1 MMVGGWGAGGGQR
14 PARMVTVLSPHH
26 PRRLA
31 GPTFPPSRIPNPPIP
46 NPAAAGRQGGGCT
59 TGGHAWGGSPATT
72 KGATQ
77 RDSPTASTHR
87 LRAVSAHGAP
97 AFMDRKRPILIN
109 RRASH
114 HLGRRPLLLTPSRA
128 ARAVHPRPPR
138 AKGQRMNQQDS
149 QPSTPETDRRATT
162 PVAVATIPT
171 LEFPDVPD
179 EQLTTE
185 QMEQLYAQ
193 TFQNAAQ
200 GSLIQGTIIS
210 VGKDEV
216 IVDVGFKSEGVLLM
230 KEFRRSNSADIQV
243 GDAVDLYLEEVEDD
257 NGQVVLSKE
266 KADKIKIWNKVAEF
280 FEKGEALEGT
290 LVSRIKG
297 GLSVDLGG
305 IRGFLPGSQVD
316 IRPVRNLDRVLG
328 QTLEM
333 KVIKMNQARGNIV
346 LSRRQLLEEQRT
358 GMKEK
363 ILSNIQEGQIVK
375 GVVKNLTD
383 YGAFVDLGGIDGLLH
398 ITDISWGRIGHP
410 SEVFTIGDAVEVV
423 ILKFDRER
431 ERVSLGYKQ
440 KTPDPWVA
448 VEQKYRVN
456 DRVSGK
462 VVSIT
467 DYGAFIELEEGIEGL
482 VHVSEMSW
490 TQRVKHPSKVVN
502 LGDVVDAMVL
512 NIDAAN
518 KRISLGIKQVE
529 ANPWD
534 SIEER
539 YPVGS
544 RISGTVR
551 NITDFGVF
559 IGLEEGIDGLV
570 HISDLSWTEHVKH
583 PSELLSKGDEVEAV
597 VIAIDKEKERISL
610 GIKQI
615 QEDPWQQVAG
625 NISIGSVVDGTVTKI
640 TEFGAFVDLGNDVD
654 SLIHISEISTEQIR
668 SVSDVLKVGDKVHAQ
683 VIKFDP
689 AQHKIGLSMRA
700 LQNQEEREQVE
711 RYMEHET
718 MPETAMGAALLEKL
732 RAQQEEGE

>member
-1 MMVGGWGAGGGQR
+1 MSQLDSETPTAPPTATPEPSA
-14 PARMVTVLSPHH
+14 PATQPV
-26 PRRLA
+26 
-31 GPTFPPSRIPNPPIP
+31 
-46 NPAAAGRQGGGCT
+46 AAA
-59 TGGHAWGGSPATT
+59 
-72 KGATQ
+72 
-77 RDSPTASTHR
+77 PTI
-87 LRAVSAHGAP
+87 
-97 AFMDRKRPILIN
+97 D
-109 RRASH
+109 
-114 HLGRRPLLLTPSRA
+114 
-128 ARAVHPRPPR
+128 
-138 AKGQRMNQQDS
+138 
-149 QPSTPETDRRATT
+149 
-162 PVAVATIPT
+162 
-171 LEFPDVPD
+171 FPDTPD
-179 EQLTTE
+179 DELTAE
-185 QMEQLYAQ
+185 QMEALYGQ
-193 TFQNAAQ
+193 TFQNATQ

-216 IVDVGFKSEGVLLM
+216 IVDVGFKSEGVLM
-230 KEFRRSNSADIQV
+230 MREFRRSGAGDIQV
-243 GDAVDLYLEEVEDD
+243 GDVVDLYLEQMENDE
-257 NGQVVLSKE
+257 GQVVLSKE

-297 GLSVDLGG
+297 GVSVDLGG

-328 QTLEM
+328 QTMEM

-358 GMKEK
+358 GMKDK
-363 ILSNIQEGQIVK
+363 ILSTLKEGQIVK

-383 YGAFVDLGGIDGLLH
+383 YGAFVDLGGLDGLLH

-410 SEVFTIGDAVEVV
+410 SEVFKIGDAVEVV

-448 VEQKYRVN
+448 VEQKYRVG

-502 LGDVVDAMVL
+502 LGDEVETMVL

-559 IGLEEGIDGLV
+559 VGLEEGIDGLV

-583 PSELLSKGDEVEAV
+583 PSEVLSKGDEVEAV
-597 VIAIDKEKERISL
+597 VLAIDKEKERISL
-610 GIKQI
+610 GLKQL
-615 QEDPWQQVAG
+615 QTDPWQQVAG
-625 NISIGSVVDGTVTKI
+625 NISIGSLVDGTVTKV

-654 SLIHISEISTEQIR
+654 SLIHISELSTEQVR
-668 SVSDVLKVGDKVHAQ
+668 SVGDVLKVGDKVHAQ

-689 AQHKIGLSMRA
+689 AQHKIGLSIRA
-700 LQNQEEREQVE
+700 LQNQEERAQVE
-711 RYMEHET
+711 RYMEQET

-732 RAQQEEGE
+732 REQKGETEGDSE

>member
-1 MMVGGWGAGGGQR
+1 MSQ
-14 PARMVTVLSPHH
+14 S
-26 PRRLA
+26 
-31 GPTFPPSRIPNPPIP
+31 
-46 NPAAAGRQGGGCT
+46 
-59 TGGHAWGGSPATT
+59 
-72 KGATQ
+72 
-77 RDSPTASTHR
+77 DSETS
-87 LRAVSAHGAP
+87 
-97 AFMDRKRPILIN
+97 
-109 RRASH
+109 
-114 HLGRRPLLLTPSRA
+114 TPS
-128 ARAVHPRPPR
+128 PE
-138 AKGQRMNQQDS
+138 
-149 QPSTPETDRRATT
+149 PSTPATQ
-162 PVAVATIPT
+162 PVVVATAPT
-171 LEFPDVPD
+171 IEFPDTPD
-179 EQLTTE
+179 DELTAE
-185 QMEQLYAQ
+185 QMEALYSQ
-193 TFQNAAQ
+193 TFQNATQ

-216 IVDVGFKSEGVLLM
+216 IVDVGFKSEGVLM
-230 KEFRRSNSADIQV
+230 MREFRRSGAGDIQV
-243 GDAVDLYLEEVEDD
+243 GDVVDLYLEQMENEE
-257 NGQVVLSKE
+257 GQVVLSKE

-297 GLSVDLGG
+297 GVSVDLGG

-358 GMKEK
+358 GMKDK
-363 ILSNIQEGQIVK
+363 ILATLKEGQIVK

-383 YGAFVDLGGIDGLLH
+383 YGAFVDLGGLDGLLH

-410 SEVFTIGDAVEVV
+410 SEVFKIGDAVEVV

-448 VEQKYRVN
+448 VEQKYRVG

-512 NIDAAN
+512 NIDANN

-544 RISGTVR
+544 KITGTVR

-559 IGLEEGIDGLV
+559 VGLEEGIDGLV

-597 VIAIDKEKERISL
+597 VLAIDKEKERISL
-610 GIKQI
+610 GLKQL

-640 TEFGAFVDLGNDVD
+640 TEFGAFVDLGDDVD
-654 SLIHISEISTEQIR
+654 SLIHISELSTEQVR

-689 AQHKIGLSMRA
+689 AQHKIGLSIRA
-700 LQNQEEREQVE
+700 LQNQEERAQVE
-711 RYMEHET
+711 RYMEQET

-732 RAQQEEGE
+732 REQKGESEGDSE

>member
-1 MMVGGWGAGGGQR
+1 MSQLDSE
-14 PARMVTVLSPHH
+14 T
-26 PRRLA
+26 
-31 GPTFPPSRIPNPPIP
+31 PTSAPEPS
-46 NPAAAGRQGGGCT
+46 
-59 TGGHAWGGSPATT
+59 
-72 KGATQ
+72 
-77 RDSPTASTHR
+77 AS
-87 LRAVSAHGAP
+87 A
-97 AFMDRKRPILIN
+97 I
-109 RRASH
+109 
-114 HLGRRPLLLTPSRA
+114 
-128 ARAVHPRPPR
+128 
-138 AKGQRMNQQDS
+138 
-149 QPSTPETDRRATT
+149 QP
-162 PVAVATIPT
+162 VVVATVPT
-171 LEFPDVPD
+171 IEFPDTPD
-179 EQLTTE
+179 DELTVE
-185 QMEQLYAQ
+185 QMEALYGQ
-193 TFQNAAQ
+193 TFQNATQ

-216 IVDVGFKSEGVLLM
+216 IVDVGFKSEGMLM
-230 KEFRRSNSADIQV
+230 MREFRRSGAGDIQV
-243 GDAVDLYLEEVEDD
+243 GDVVDLYLEQIENDE
-257 NGQVVLSKE
+257 GQVVLSKE

-297 GLSVDLGG
+297 GVSVDLGG

-328 QTLEM
+328 QTMEM

-358 GMKEK
+358 GMKDK
-363 ILSNIQEGQIVK
+363 ILSTLLEGQIVK

-383 YGAFVDLGGIDGLLH
+383 YGAFVDLGGLDGLLH

-410 SEVFTIGDAVEVV
+410 SEVFKIGDAVEVV

-448 VEQKYRVN
+448 VEQKYRVG

-502 LGDVVDAMVL
+502 LGDEVNAMVL
-512 NIDAAN
+512 NIDANN

-559 IGLEEGIDGLV
+559 VGLEEGIDGLV

-583 PSELLSKGDEVEAV
+583 PSEVLSKGDEVEAV
-597 VIAIDKEKERISL
+597 VLAIDKEKERISL
-610 GIKQI
+610 GLKQL
-615 QEDPWQQVAG
+615 QADPWQQVAG
-625 NISIGSVVDGTVTKI
+625 NISIGSLVDGTVTKI

-654 SLIHISEISTEQIR
+654 SLIHISELSTEQVR
-668 SVSDVLKVGDKVHAQ
+668 SVGDVLKVGDKVHAQ

-689 AQHKIGLSMRA
+689 TQHKIGLSIRA
-700 LQNQEEREQVE
+700 LQNQEERAQVE
-711 RYMEHET
+711 RYMEQET

-732 RAQQEEGE
+732 REQKGETEGDSE

>member
-1 MMVGGWGAGGGQR
+1 
-14 PARMVTVLSPHH
+14 
-26 PRRLA
+26 
-31 GPTFPPSRIPNPPIP
+31 
-46 NPAAAGRQGGGCT
+46 
-59 TGGHAWGGSPATT
+59 
-72 KGATQ
+72 
-77 RDSPTASTHR
+77 
-87 LRAVSAHGAP
+87 
-97 AFMDRKRPILIN
+97 
-109 RRASH
+109 
-114 HLGRRPLLLTPSRA
+114 
-128 ARAVHPRPPR
+128 
-138 AKGQRMNQQDS
+138 MNQQDP
-149 QPSTPETDRRATT
+149 QTTTETPTPEGGAVQTDPVVVESTPA
-162 PVAVATIPT
+162 I
-171 LEFPDVPD
+171 EFPDVPD
-179 EQLTTE
+179 EELTAE

-193 TFQNAAQ
+193 TFQNATQ

-216 IVDVGFKSEGVLLM
+216 VVDVGFKSEGVLM
-230 KEFRRSNSADIQV
+230 MREFRRTGAGDIQV
-243 GDAVDLYLEEVEDD
+243 GDVVDLYLEQVEDE

-290 LVSRIKG
+290 IVSRIKG

-316 IRPVRNLDRVLG
+316 IRPVRNLDRVIG

-363 ILSNIQEGQIVK
+363 ILATLKEGQIVK

-383 YGAFVDLGGIDGLLH
+383 YGAFVDLGGLDGLLH

-410 SEVFTIGDAVEVV
+410 SEVFSIGDAVEVV

-440 KTPDPWVA
+440 KTPDPWIA
-448 VEQKYRVN
+448 VEQKYRVG

-502 LGDVVDAMVL
+502 LGDEVEAMVL

-544 RISGTVR
+544 KITGTVR

-559 IGLEEGIDGLV
+559 VGLEEGIDGLV

-583 PSELLSKGDEVEAV
+583 PSELVSKGDEVEAV
-597 VIAIDKEKERISL
+597 VLAIDKEKERISL
-610 GIKQI
+610 GLKQL

-654 SLIHISEISTEQIR
+654 SLIHISELSTEPVR
-668 SVSDVLKVGDKVHAQ
+668 AVTDVLKVGDKVHAQ

-689 AQHKIGLSMRA
+689 SQHKIGLSIRA

-711 RYMEHET
+711 KYMEQET

-732 RAQQEEGE
+732 REQQGEEEQS

>member
-1 MMVGGWGAGGGQR
+1 
-14 PARMVTVLSPHH
+14 
-26 PRRLA
+26 
-31 GPTFPPSRIPNPPIP
+31 
-46 NPAAAGRQGGGCT
+46 
-59 TGGHAWGGSPATT
+59 
-72 KGATQ
+72 
-77 RDSPTASTHR
+77 
-87 LRAVSAHGAP
+87 
-97 AFMDRKRPILIN
+97 
-109 RRASH
+109 
-114 HLGRRPLLLTPSRA
+114 
-128 ARAVHPRPPR
+128 
-138 AKGQRMNQQDS
+138 MNQQDP
-149 QPSTPETDRRATT
+149 QTTTETPTPEDGAVKTEPVVESTP
-162 PVAVATIPT
+162 TI
-171 LEFPDVPD
+171 EFPDVPD
-179 EQLTTE
+179 EELTPE

-193 TFQNAAQ
+193 TFQNATQ

-216 IVDVGFKSEGVLLM
+216 VVDVGFKSEGVLM
-230 KEFRRSNSADIQV
+230 MREFRRTGAGDIQV
-243 GDAVDLYLEEVEDD
+243 GDVVDLYLEQVEDE

-290 LVSRIKG
+290 IVSRIKG

-316 IRPVRNLDRVLG
+316 IRPVRNLDRVIG

-363 ILSNIQEGQIVK
+363 ILATLKEGQIVK

-383 YGAFVDLGGIDGLLH
+383 YGAFVDLGGLDGLLH

-410 SEVFTIGDAVEVV
+410 SEVFSIGDAVEVV

-440 KTPDPWVA
+440 KTPDPWIA
-448 VEQKYRVN
+448 VEQKYRVG

-502 LGDVVDAMVL
+502 LGDEVEAMVL

-544 RISGTVR
+544 KITGTVR

-559 IGLEEGIDGLV
+559 VGLEEGIDGLV

-583 PSELLSKGDEVEAV
+583 PSELVSKGDEVEAV
-597 VIAIDKEKERISL
+597 VLAIDKEKERISL
-610 GIKQI
+610 GLKQL

-654 SLIHISEISTEQIR
+654 SLIHISELSTEPVR
-668 SVSDVLKVGDKVHAQ
+668 AVTDVLKVGDKVHAQ

-689 AQHKIGLSMRA
+689 AQHKIGLSIRA

-711 RYMEHET
+711 KYMEQET

-732 RAQQEEGE
+732 REQQGETEE